1 MKLLIVED
9 NPVMRQMIRRLLADL
24 AEDIRECDDGDEAL
38 ALYCVF
44 QPDWVLMDWQ
54 MPRLN
59 GRKSLK
65 FTAWVRDRQSQL
77 DARQFRYGGK
87 RRQARRGTRNGRKR
101 IGQSRRTQADK
112 LCVVR
117 QCVRTRISG

>member
-24 AEDIRECDDGDEAL
+24 AEDIRECADGDEAL
-38 ALYCVF
+38 ALYRVF

-59 GRKSLK
+59 GLAA
-65 FTAWVRDRQSQL
+65 TRQIIGDDP
-77 DARQFRYGGK
+77 DARIVIVTGYDDPSVRAAA
-87 RRQARRGTRNGRKR
+87 QAAGACGYVLKEN
-101 IGQSRRTQADK
+101 
-112 LCVVR
+112 LLEVR
-117 QCVRTRISG
+117 QWLISI